1 MIDTIIFD
9 LDGTLLN
16 TLEDLKDSVNFALER
31 NDLPYRKLSEIR
43 AFVGNGI
50 RLLVERAVP
59 ENTDKEKVDACFKDF
74 CDYYKIHME
83 DKTAPYDGIVEMLK
97 NVKASG
103 FKTAI
108 VTNKVDYAAQDLCKR
123 MFGEN
128 IDFVVG
134 STDDRPNKPAP
145 DGVFYAVEKLG
156 SKLENTIFV
165 GDADTDILT
174 AKNAGLESIGVLWG
188 FRDREIIEEA
198 GAEYIVDT
206 VKDLEKLLKDLQKA
220 SKSTF
225 LLKKIDK

>member
-1 MIDTIIFD
+1 MVKMMLDTIIFD

-31 NDLPYRKLSEIR
+31 SNLPLRNINEIR

-59 ENTDKEKVDACFKDF
+59 ENTDKETVDICFKDF

-83 DKTAPYDGIVEMLK
+83 DKTAPYENINEMLD
-97 NVKASG
+97 NVKKAG
-103 FKTAI
+103 YKTAI
-108 VTNKVDYAAQDLCKR
+108 VTNKADFAAQDLCRR
-123 MFGEN
+123 MFGDN

-145 DGVFYAVEKLG
+145 DGVFYALEKLG

-174 AKNAGLESIGVLWG
+174 AKNAELPSIGVLWG
-188 FRDREIIEEA
+188 FRDREIIENA

-206 VKDLEKLLKDLQKA
+206 VKNLEKLLVDLKNN
-220 SKSTF
+220 
-225 LLKKIDK
+225 

>member
-1 MIDTIIFD
+1 MVKMMLDTIIFD

-31 NDLPYRKLSEIR
+31 SNLPLRNINEIR

-59 ENTDKEKVDACFKDF
+59 ENTDKETVDICFKDF

-83 DKTAPYDGIVEMLK
+83 DKTAPYENINEMLD
-97 NVKASG
+97 NVKKAG
-103 FKTAI
+103 YKTAI
-108 VTNKVDYAAQDLCKR
+108 VTNKADFAAQDLCRR
-123 MFGEN
+123 MFGDN

-145 DGVFYAVEKLG
+145 DGVFYALEKLG

-174 AKNAGLESIGVLWG
+174 AKNAELPSIGVLWG
-188 FRDREIIEEA
+188 FRDREIIENA

-206 VKDLEKLLKDLQKA
+206 VKDLENLLIDLKNN
-220 SKSTF
+220 
-225 LLKKIDK
+225 